1 MNFKKYK
8 EMVVGLT
15 IGKQLPDAVY
25 VHKSQLKQL
34 PTILGSLTVKAAE
47 AFKIMPASWNIA
59 KFQKRDFKISYLNYP
74 DFDKYAYPALKS
86 SRTVDLTKYGV
97 KPSDYSK
104 SRSPA
109 PYRRL

>member
-1 MNFKKYK
+1 
-8 EMVVGLT
+8 MVVGLT

-59 KFQKRDFKISYLNYP
+59 KFQKRDFKISYL
-74 DFDKYAYPALKS
+74 KK
-86 SRTVDLTKYGV
+86 
-97 KPSDYSK
+97 
-104 SRSPA
+104 
-109 PYRRL
+109 